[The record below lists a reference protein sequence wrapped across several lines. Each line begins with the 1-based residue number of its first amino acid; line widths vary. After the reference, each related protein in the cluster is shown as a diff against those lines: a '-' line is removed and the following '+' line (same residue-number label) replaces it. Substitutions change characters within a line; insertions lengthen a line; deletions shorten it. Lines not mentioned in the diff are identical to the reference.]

1 MTTACP
7 GERLHDLFRE
17 VFALRDLLTLGMDA
31 VHERSGLRTPQ
42 VRVAD
47 LLGRLDSATVPDL
60 AADLG
65 LSRQCVQVVCNELR
79 DMGLAA
85 FVDNPRHKRSKRM
98 VLTHAGRD
106 RLAAVRKNEA
116 AIITGLLPDCDGVAV
131 GDALSLLRSIRIALL
146 DRWANDGGEGCP
158 FPSSPP
164 RHHPAGKTPHGHPS
178 HAAANSS

>member
-1 MTTACP
+1 MTNVCP

-17 VFALRDLLTLGMDA
+17 VFALRDLLALGMDA

-47 LLGRLDSATVPDL
+47 LLGRLDSATVPDM
-60 AADLG
+60 AAALG

-85 FVDNPRHKRSKRM
+85 FVDNPRHKRSKRL
-98 VLTHAGRD
+98 VLTDAGRD

-131 GDALSLLRSIRIALL
+131 GDALSLLRTIRLALL
-146 DRWANDGGEGCP
+146 DLSEKAPEGGGP
-158 FPSSPP
+158 FPLSRL
-164 RHHPAGKTPHGHPS
+164 RHHSAGKTPHGHPS
-178 HAAANSS
+178 HTAANSS